1 MRYATL
7 FFLLML
13 TACARTA
20 SSPEYEIYG
29 AFFLAPSAVAVEAV
43 MAEQA
48 LYVDKEVVVSGTVH
62 AVCQQVGCWLT
73 LQSLHGDLM
82 RVEVPRTED
91 GAYACTVPTDISGRH
106 AVAKGTVRLDDA
118 DAAAQHHYDED
129 ASVPMAP
136 TSLAMVA
143 TGVMIASK

>member
-13 TACARTA
+13 MACARTA

-29 AFFLAPSAVAVEAV
+29 TFFLAPSAVAVEAV

-48 LYVDKEVVVSGTVH
+48 LYVGKEVVVSGTVH
-62 AVCQQVGCWLT
+62 AVCQQAGCWLT
-73 LQSLHGDLM
+73 LQSLQGDLM
-82 RVEVPRTED
+82 RVEVACTED
-91 GAYACTVPTDISGRH
+91 GAYAFTVPTDISGRR
-106 AVAKGTVRLDDA
+106 AVAQGTVRLDDA

-129 ASVPMAP
+129 VGVPMAP

-143 TGVMIASK
+143 TGVMIAPQ